1 MPSNSNKAIIAAAG
15 SRKTQYIVDCVTANR
30 DGRALVTTYTNE
42 NLRQLTNRI
51 AGANFAVPSHVKLMG
66 WFTFLLNE
74 CAKPYQSAVLG
85 DVGLINGLNFVADR
99 PMGVARDRNPLKYF
113 LDTHGGVY
121 RNQVSR
127 LAWEAN
133 KLSGGKVVERIAE
146 IYDHIYIDEIQD
158 MAGYDLQ
165 LLEALLQSSIQVTMV
180 GDPRQA
186 TFSTNTNAKNKRY
199 KGSGIVDWLTGRSGC
214 DLEYRSE
221 SYRCNQAICD
231 FADGLYPDFER
242 TVSKNAEVTG
252 HDGVFCLS
260 RDEVAGYVNK
270 YDPVILR
277 YNAQTKTYGFDAMNT
292 GVSKG
297 STFDRV
303 LLFPTKPWIKYF
315 KTRDPA
321 DVGSREK
328 LYVAVTRA
336 KYSVAFVI
344 P

>member
-1 MPSNSNKAIIAAAG
+1 MPLNSNSAIIAAAG
-15 SRKTQYIVDCVTANR
+15 SRKTQHIVDCVTANCADR
-30 DGRALVTTYTNE
+30 VLVTTYTNE
-42 NLRQLTNRI
+42 NLRQLNARI
-51 AGANFAVPSHVKLMG
+51 AGTNFAIPSHVRLMG
-66 WFTFLLNE
+66 WFSFLLNE

-85 DVGLINGLNFVADR
+85 GVGVVKGLNFVADR
-99 PMGVARDRNPLKYF
+99 PMGVARNKNPLRYF
-113 LDTHGGVY
+113 LDGNGGAY
-121 RNQVSR
+121 RNQLAR

-133 KLSGGKVVERIAE
+133 ELGGGKVVGRLSE
-146 IYDHIYIDEIQD
+146 IFDHIYIDEIQD

-165 LLEALLQSSIQVTMV
+165 LLEALLQSSIRVTMV

-186 TFSTNTNAKNKRY
+186 TFSTNANAKNKRY

-231 FADGLYPDFER
+231 FADDLYPGFGR
-242 TVSKNAEVTG
+242 TVSKNSEVTG
-252 HDGVFCLS
+252 HDGVFRLS
-260 RDEVAGYVNK
+260 PDEVAGYVNK

-277 YNAQTKTYGFDAMNT
+277 YNAQAKTLGFDAMNT

-303 LLFPTKPWIKYF
+303 LIFPTKPWIKYYE
-315 KTRDPA
+315 TRDSA
-321 DVGSREK
+321 NVGSREK